1 MVHISCTVKQ
11 FDNFTAITFRPLV
24 NVDIAFNSYEH
35 LVLVIPGISS
45 YIRLVVWRFSSM
57 LQYII
62 PELKS
67 ANVWLLVCLISRST
81 LHEDL

>member
-11 FDNFTAITFRPLV
+11 FDTFMAITFWPLV

-45 YIRLVVWRFSSM
+45 YG
-57 LQYII
+57 
-62 PELKS
+62 
-67 ANVWLLVCLISRST
+67 
-81 LHEDL
+81 

>member
-11 FDNFTAITFRPLV
+11 FDTFMAITFWPLV

-45 YIRLVVWRFSSM
+45 YIRLVVWRDF
-57 LQYII
+57 
-62 PELKS
+62 P
-67 ANVWLLVCLISRST
+67 
-81 LHEDL
+81 